1 MARVKRGVTA
11 SARHKKILGKAK
23 GYYNA
28 RRKVFRAAK
37 QAKAALDKAEK
48 AAKAA

>member
-11 SARHKKILGKAK
+11 HRRHKKLLTRAK

-28 RRKVFRAAK
+28 PQVARGATSRYTW
-37 QAKAALDKAEK
+37 
-48 AAKAA
+48 